1 VAVVRRGRAA
11 GLALALGLS
20 FVAFGCSSPAPK
32 PPVIINTAT
41 STQYYSVQGMS
52 AIAIFDEID
61 RTNLV
66 EKSGQRAIG
75 LTAADWK
82 LSSDGPCNAPALT
95 VSLTL
100 VVTLPRHEMPDALR
114 GDVRRHWDLFAARV
128 AAHEQR
134 HVDIF
139 LEGAKALKG
148 SMDAALAKAV
158 SCADVEKAAEAVWKS
173 EQAAVERAQEKFHVE
188 DTAKNQAERGPLQS
202 QLDGNRTRLA
212 TLEAELKRPGV
223 TGEQHNTLATEYNRL
238 VAESNDLVEALNW
251 IR

>member
-1 VAVVRRGRAA
+1 MRRERTA
-11 GLALALGLS
+11 GLALTLGLS
-20 FVAFGCSSPAPK
+20 LGVFGCSSPAPK
-32 PPVIINTAT
+32 PPVIVNTAT
-41 STQYYSVQGMS
+41 STQYYAVQGMS
-52 AIAIFDEID
+52 ASAIFDEID

-95 VSLTL
+95 VTLTL
-100 VVTLPRHEMPDALR
+100 VVTLPRHELPDVLV
-114 GDVRRHWDLFAARV
+114 GDVRRHWERFAARV
-128 AAHEQR
+128 AEHEQR

-139 LEGAKALKG
+139 LEGAKALKAG
-148 SMDAALAKAV
+148 MDAALAKAS
-158 SCADVEKAAEAVWKS
+158 SCTDIEKAVETVWAR

-188 DTAKNQAERGPLQS
+188 DTAKNQSERGPLQS